1 MAAAHEEEWGDSG
14 EAILPRCRRCKQV
27 HVPPRPDPCLGVLEG
42 VSAADCGHGRDDH
55 AFVVLVD
62 EDGAERTLYAEA
74 AIEWFRAQGVGP
86 TGSLEE
92 RARLT
97 T

>member
-1 MAAAHEEEWGDSG
+1 MTDWESTSG
-14 EAILPRCRRCKQV
+14 AGTFPRCRRCKQI
-27 HVPPRPDPCLGVLEG
+27 HVPPQPDPCLGLLEG

-62 EDGAERTLYAEA
+62 EDGAEQTLYGEQALA
-74 AIEWFRAQGVGP
+74 LFRSRGVGP
-86 TGSLEE
+86 FGDVAE
-92 RARLT
+92 RARNT